1 METLQ
6 SIIFIE
12 FDVNTKKITFLR
24 GDNIVDYDSNA
35 TSVYVRVKYKN
46 LSGNTVYLTP
56 SELKDYKFSLYTIKP
71 ATNNVNLI
79 RGEVTDELKENVY
92 GGVVKFEIPRK
103 CTNRLGIV
111 KCEIHINQGNK
122 TIGSS
127 TFVLDVKQS
136 LVTAFDDELLGDE
149 DFPVLKQLIL
159 EIQKDS
165 NIDDNNRN
173 KITTY
178 SSDKIETIK
187 EDLSSQIIDNDN
199 RIENRIENI
208 KEDLSSQIKEK
219 ASNVDL
225 ETERQRINNLT
236 SLPEGSTTGDAELI
250 DGRIGVDGFAYDN
263 IGSAIRKQINELK
276 NGNLNSKSITIDKLS
291 DVQNDI
297 TYKKVI
303 CRATEHFA
311 AFNFSIDKS
320 YACEN
325 SVTFNATF
333 FSKNKDITVQVN
345 IVKDGD
351 STIYESNQIT
361 IYKGI
366 RTDCSFTINVNIAS
380 GQTIF
385 AYIIINSNGNTEN
398 EIEIIN
404 PKIVC
409 DTQTLNIHGKGI
421 SVVQGCTLSKKE
433 ESYLGLSRYSN
444 FYNKKILFLGDS
456 ITDTSW
462 ANMYPYYISE
472 ITGAKNINYAVASS
486 GYGMNAY
493 YAHNIWGKDN
503 TSIPAM
509 SQRAYDDG
517 IIDVDLVVVA
527 GGTNDWDFG
536 VPLGEFN
543 DIHKTEMT
551 TPSLYFSVA
560 QTIKKL
566 FYLYPYTPIQV
577 LSPIPRNQ
585 PNGSGDQYNPKN
597 NGKTLVDFSNAIKEV
612 CEYYS
617 VPFMNNLLSSNI
629 KLNDEKNRGIYTQ
642 DGLHPTDFY
651 SKIYAKMVISEI
663 SKWL

>member
-1 METLQ
+1 MILTERTINIIDHESIMDSPVVLYRGDKNVELKLNIKSSRFKFRDDDSSNFIESAQ
-6 SIIFIE
+6 ASYGQLIIQTPNQNEPIFSEITATKKGYIIFVITAEMIDEIDEVGKYTFQVRLLDSNKRSRATIPPVVNGIE
-12 FDVNTKKITFLR
+12 IREPITSE
-24 GDNIVDYDSNA
+24 DSNA
-35 TSVYVRVKYKN
+35 LNS
-46 LSGNTVYLTP
+46 
-56 SELKDYKFSLYTIKP
+56 
-71 ATNNVNLI
+71 A
-79 RGEVTDELKENVY
+79 
-92 GGVVKFEIPRK
+92 
-103 CTNRLGIV
+103 IV
-111 KCEIHINQGNK
+111 GLASAANEE
-122 TIGSS
+122 
-127 TFVLDVKQS
+127 VLD
-136 LVTAFDDELLGDE
+136 TFDEHGDYAKTNWKFG
-149 DFPVLKQLIL
+149 D
-159 EIQKDS
+159 
-165 NIDDNNRN
+165 
-173 KITTY
+173 KITAAKLNK
-178 SSDKIETIK
+178 S
-187 EDLSSQIIDNDN
+187 EDGIYQSYALGMNN
-199 RIENRIENI
+199 N
-208 KEDLSSQIKEK
+208 
-219 ASNVDL
+219 A
-225 ETERQRINNLT
+225 RINNLAR
-236 SLPEGSTTGDAELI
+236 LPEGSTTGDAELI

-276 NGNLNSKSITIDKLS
+276 NGNVNSKSITIDKLS
-291 DVQNDI
+291 DARNDI

-303 CRATEHFA
+303 CKSTSHFS
-311 AFNFSIDKS
+311 AFSFSIDNAYS
-320 YACEN
+320 CEN
-325 SVTFNATF
+325 SVIFNATL

-351 STIYESNQIT
+351 STTYESNQIT

-366 RTDCSFTINVNIAS
+366 RTDCNFTINVNMES
-380 GQTIF
+380 NQTIY
-385 AYIIINSNGNTEN
+385 AYIIINSIGNTVN

-409 DTQTLNIHGKGI
+409 DTKTLDIYGKGVAI
-421 SVVQGCTLSKKE
+421 VQGCTLSKKE
-433 ESYLGLSRYSN
+433 ESYLGLGRYGN
-444 FYNKKILFLGDS
+444 FYDKKILFLGDS

-493 YAHNIWGKDN
+493 YAHNIWGKNN

-509 SQRAYDDG
+509 VQRAYDDG

-543 DIHKTEMT
+543 DIYKAKMT